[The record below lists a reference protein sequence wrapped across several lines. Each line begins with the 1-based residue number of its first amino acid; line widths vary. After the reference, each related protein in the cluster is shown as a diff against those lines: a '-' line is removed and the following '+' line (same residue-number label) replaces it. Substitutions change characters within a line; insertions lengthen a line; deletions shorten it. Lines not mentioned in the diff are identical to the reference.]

1 MPLAAN
7 IRAVIH
13 RVDPSI
19 NVNSINSGEDIMYAQ
34 TTRERTIAQ
43 VSSGF
48 SLFALTLACL
58 GLYGVL
64 AYNVTLRTREIG
76 VRMALGAQTGDIT
89 SLIVNQGVTLAV
101 IGCALGV
108 AAAIALSRFVVSFLY
123 GVSAIDPLTLAVAV
137 VILTLVAFLA
147 SWLPARRAT
156 RIDPMIALRYE

>member
-1 MPLAAN
+1 M
-7 IRAVIH
+7 
-13 RVDPSI
+13 
-19 NVNSINSGEDIMYAQ
+19 
-34 TTRERTIAQ
+34 
-43 VSSGF
+43 
-48 SLFALTLACL
+48 
-58 GLYGVL
+58 L